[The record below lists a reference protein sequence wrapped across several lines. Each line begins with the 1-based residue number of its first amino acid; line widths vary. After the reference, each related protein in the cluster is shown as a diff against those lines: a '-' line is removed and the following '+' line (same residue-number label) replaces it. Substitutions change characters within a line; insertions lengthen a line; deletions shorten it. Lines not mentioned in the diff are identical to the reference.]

1 MTAIR
6 IKCPT
11 CGEKDLAPDEMSL
24 FLSPSGDRGSYSFTC
39 PECNQDVDR
48 PANRK
53 VVALLVAAGVA
64 PTPMPEGTELDL
76 PPEDRSPDPDAP
88 PFTLDD
94 LIELHF
100 LLQDD
105 LALASVLQR

>member
-1 MTAIR
+1 M
-6 IKCPT
+6 
-11 CGEKDLAPDEMSL
+11 DLAPDEMSL
-24 FLSPSGDRGSYSFTC
+24 FVAPSGDRGSYSFTC
-39 PECNQDVDR
+39 PECSREVDR

-53 VVALLVAAGVA
+53 IVALLVAAGVE
-64 PTPMPEGTELDL
+64 TMPMPRGAVLDL
-76 PPEDRSPDPDAP
+76 PPEDRSPDPDAQ

-105 LALASVLQR
+105 LALDAVLHR

>member
-11 CGEKDLAPDEMSL
+11 CGEVDLTPEEMSL
-24 FLSPSGDRGSYSFTC
+24 FMAPSGERLSYSFTC
-39 PECNQDVDR
+39 PECSLEVDR
-48 PANRK
+48 PASRK
-53 VVALLVAAGVA
+53 TAALLIAAGVETIPLPMDDE
-64 PTPMPEGTELDL
+64 PTL
-76 PPEDRSPDPDAP
+76 PSEDRSPNPDAP
-88 PFTLDD
+88 PLTLDD

-105 LALASVLQR
+105 DALAELVHH

>member
-11 CGEKDLAPDEMSL
+11 CGEVDLTPDEMSL
-24 FLSPSGDRGSYSFTC
+24 FVAPSGDEASYSFTC
-39 PECNQDVDR
+39 PECSTEVDR

-53 VVALLVAAGVA
+53 TVALLIAAGVET
-64 PTPMPEGTELDL
+64 TPWHPEEALELSF
-76 PPEDRSPDPDAP
+76 EDRSPDPDAP

-94 LIELHF
+94 VIAFHYA
-100 LLQDD
+100 LQDETE
-105 LALASVLQR
+105 LAALLGR